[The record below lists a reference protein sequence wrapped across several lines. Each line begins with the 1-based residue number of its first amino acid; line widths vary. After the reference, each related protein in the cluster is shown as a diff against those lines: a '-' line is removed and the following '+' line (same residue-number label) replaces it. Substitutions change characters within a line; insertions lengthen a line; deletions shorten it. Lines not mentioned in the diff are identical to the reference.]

1 MGGSIG
7 WGEHWVGRGVD
18 LILVWLFVYLFCS
31 LFLAVTTVT
40 TTVAIHGTT
49 STKTTTNN
57 SHGTESA
64 TRGVNGT
71 LIATADDFGMV
82 KLMRY
87 PCVSNSQLS
96 KSYRGHR

>member
-1 MGGSIG
+1 M
-7 WGEHWVGRGVD
+7 
-18 LILVWLFVYLFCS
+18 
-31 LFLAVTTVT
+31 TTVT
-40 TTVAIHGTT
+40 TMDMNHHNNTN
-49 STKTTTNN
+49 NN

-64 TRGVNGT
+64 ARGVNGT